1 MLETTLA
8 LTFVVGLL
16 YALRSVLRWRG
27 IGGLAPHGG
36 PRVVG
41 GVALGPR
48 ARLCV
53 VEAGRER
60 LLLGVT
66 DAHITLL
73 TALAADAPAEPAAP
87 ASAAVAAPQRPAFL
101 RELRALLLLAAVIS
115 LAPAPSFAEQARP
128 APAAEKG
135 ASAGTEEASDAP
147 ASAALH
153 ISLGAPGAPAQISS
167 ALELLALLT
176 VVTLAPAILL
186 MATCFTRII
195 VVLSLLRQA
204 VGLQHMPPNQVLVG
218 LALFLTV
225 GVMAPVAEEIR
236 VKAYQPYASAE
247 IDAAEAGERALVPV
261 RAFLA
266 KSTREADL
274 ALFLEL
280 SKQPAP
286 KSANDVPIT
295 ALLPAYVISEL
306 RTAFEIGFMIFLP
319 FLVVDLVVSS
329 LLISMGMIVL
339 PPVVVS
345 LPFKL
350 MLFVLADGWN
360 LVLSS
365 LVASVR

>member
-1 MLETTLA
+1 MFEMTGA
-8 LTFVVGLL
+8 LLVVVALL
-16 YALRSVLRWRG
+16 YGLRSVLRWRG
-27 IGGLAPHGG
+27 GVGVAGGAQL
-36 PRVVG
+36 PRVLG

-53 VEAGRER
+53 VDAHGER
-60 LLLGVT
+60 LLIGVT
-66 DAHITLL
+66 DAQVTLL
-73 TALAADAPAEPAAP
+73 RSLGDAEPTATRE
-87 ASAAVAAPQRPAFL
+87 SGEPQRAPS
-101 RELRALLLLAAVIS
+101 RGLRALLLLGALLL
-115 LAPAPSFAEQARP
+115 LAPIASSAETKAAGAAAEAETQTG
-128 APAAEKG
+128 APAA
-135 ASAGTEEASDAP
+135 AS
-147 ASAALH
+147 LH
-153 ISLGAPGAPAQISS
+153 ISLGDGSGGGEISS
-167 ALELLALLT
+167 ALEMLALLT

-186 MATCFTRII
+186 MATCFTRVI
-195 VVLSLLRQA
+195 VVLALLRQA
-204 VGLQHMPPNQVLVG
+204 IGLQHMPPNQVLVG

-225 GVMAPVAEEIR
+225 GVMSPVAERIR
-236 VKAYQPYASAE
+236 VDAYAPYAAGE
-247 IDAAEAGERALVPV
+247 LEAGEAAQRALAPV
-261 RAFLA
+261 RAFLE

-286 KSANDVPIT
+286 KTASDVPLT

-306 RTAFEIGFMIFLP
+306 RTAFEIGFMVFLP

-360 LVLSS
+360 LVLGS
-365 LVASVR
+365 LAASVR

>member
-1 MLETTLA
+1 MLEMTGA
-8 LTFVVGLL
+8 LLVVLTLL
-16 YALRSVLRWRG
+16 YGVRALLRWRG
-27 IGGLAPHGG
+27 IGLATAASGL

-48 ARLCV
+48 TRLCV
-53 VEAGRER
+53 VDAAGER

-66 DAHITLL
+66 DAQITLL
-73 TALAADAPAEPAAP
+73 RTLEAPAAGDARPTETAEPAAP
-87 ASAAVAAPQRPAFL
+87 KPRLLQ
-101 RELRALLLLAAVIS
+101 ALLALCLVVC
-115 LAPAPSFAEQARP
+115 LAPTASLGETKKSGDAE
-128 APAAEKG
+128 PAAEET
-135 ASAGTEEASDAP
+135 ASALPSSTGLS
-147 ASAALH
+147 
-153 ISLGAPGAPAQISS
+153 ISLGAPGAPAQVSS
-167 ALELLALLT
+167 ALEMLALLT

-186 MATCFTRII
+186 MATCFTRVI
-195 VVLSLLRQA
+195 VVLALLRQA
-204 VGLQHMPPNQVLVG
+204 IGLQHMPPNQVLVG
-218 LALFLTV
+218 LALFLTL
-225 GVMAPVAEEIR
+225 GVMSPVVEQIR
-236 VKAYQPYASAE
+236 VNAYEPYTAE
-247 IDAAEAGERALVPV
+247 QIDAGEAAKRALAPV
-261 RAFLA
+261 RAFME

-280 SKQPAP
+280 SKQPKP
-286 KSANDVPIT
+286 KTAADVPMT

-306 RTAFEIGFMIFLP
+306 RTAFEIGFMVFLP

-365 LVASVR
+365 LATSVG

>member
-1 MLETTLA
+1 MFETTGA
-8 LTFVVGLL
+8 LLLVIAALYGLR
-16 YALRSVLRWRG
+16 ALLRARG
-27 IGGLAPHGG
+27 IGLAANPGAV
-36 PRVVG
+36 PRVLG

-53 VEAGRER
+53 VDAAGER

-66 DAHITLL
+66 DAQITLL
-73 TALAADAPAEPAAP
+73 RAVEAPEPAAP
-87 ASAAVAAPQRPAFL
+87 AEPDARRAGSRFPHK
-101 RELRALLLLAAVIS
+101 LRALLLLSAALC
-115 LAPAPSFAEQARP
+115 LAPLASG
-128 APAAEKG
+128 AAEK
-135 ASAGTEEASDAP
+135 ADAKQSEASDDAGSREP
-147 ASAALH
+147 AGAALH
-153 ISLGAPGAPAQISS
+153 ISLGAPDAPKEISS
-167 ALELLALLT
+167 ALEMLALLT
-176 VVTLAPAILL
+176 IVTLAPAILL

-195 VVLSLLRQA
+195 VVLALLRQA
-204 VGLQHMPPNQVLVG
+204 IGLQHMPPNQVLVG

-225 GVMAPVAEEIR
+225 GVMSPVAEEIR
-236 VKAYQPYASAE
+236 VKAYEPYAAGE

-266 KSTREADL
+266 KSTRDADL
-274 ALFLEL
+274 ALFLDL
-280 SKQPAP
+280 TKQPKP
-286 KSANDVPIT
+286 KRAMDVPLT

-306 RTAFEIGFMIFLP
+306 RTAFEIGFMVFLP

-360 LVLSS
+360 LVLGS
-365 LVASVR
+365 LAASVR

>member
-1 MLETTLA
+1 MFEMTGA
-8 LTFVVGLL
+8 LLVVVALL
-16 YALRSVLRWRG
+16 YGLRAVLRLR
-27 IGGLAPHGG
+27 GGLPFAASAQL

-53 VEAGRER
+53 VDAAGER

-66 DAHITLL
+66 DAQVTLL
-73 TALAADAPAEPAAP
+73 RELGAAEPAP
-87 ASAAVAAPQRPAFL
+87 VREGAAEAAAPSSR
-101 RELRALLLLAAVIS
+101 RGLRALLLLGALLWV
-115 LAPAPSFAEQARP
+115 APHASFAEPPAAP
-128 APAAEKG
+128 SAADSAKTAAPAG
-135 ASAGTEEASDAP
+135 A
-147 ASAALH
+147 AALH
-153 ISLGAPGAPAQISS
+153 ISFGDGSGGGEISS
-167 ALELLALLT
+167 ALEMLALLT

-186 MATCFTRII
+186 MATCFTRVI
-195 VVLSLLRQA
+195 VVLALLRQA
-204 VGLQHMPPNQVLVG
+204 IGLQHMPPNQVLVG

-225 GVMAPVAEEIR
+225 GVMSPVAERIR
-236 VKAYQPYASAE
+236 VDAYVPYSAGE
-247 IDAAEAGERALVPV
+247 IDAGEAGQRALVPV
-261 RAFLA
+261 RAFLE

-280 SKQPAP
+280 AKQPAP
-286 KSANDVPIT
+286 KSAADVPLT

-306 RTAFEIGFMIFLP
+306 RSAFEIGFLVFLP

-360 LVLSS
+360 LVLGS
-365 LVASVR
+365 LAASVR